1 MKYSILAKT
10 YEELEKESGKLK
22 KVDIL
27 SKLLSKTPT
36 DILPKVVILASGKV
50 FPTYS
55 ELKTGVATKMM
66 IKAISKATGISQ
78 NEIVKKFKQS
88 GDLGLVAEAC
98 VKSKKQKVF
107 FKKTLTVQMA
117 FNNIQKLAGVTGVGS
132 QEKKLNLIAELLVSS
147 EPIEARYV
155 VRTILETMRI
165 GVAEGIIRDSIA
177 KTFNIDAE
185 TVENAWFLRAD
196 YGEIAKIAKSKGKT
210 GLNKVKIDL
219 GKPIVIMLGEK
230 APTLKEALEKYEHLI
245 LEYKYDGMRVQIHK
259 KNEKFWIFTRR
270 LENVTDQ
277 FPDLLKFAKDGI
289 KVKSCIIEGEA
300 IGFDPKTGNPI
311 PFQQL
316 SRRIQ
321 RKYDIDMMVKK
332 IPVRIYL
339 FDIVYLNGKTLFNKP
354 YSERREK
361 LKKCIKIM
369 PKKFELAHS
378 LATKDLKKAEKFY
391 KASLK
396 EKQEGLMVKNLDAK
410 YQPGRRVGYWL
421 KVKPVMETLELV
433 IVGAEWGK
441 GKRSNWLSSFTLAC
455 RDPDTGHFLPV
466 GKLGT
471 GFTDK
476 QFQEFTKK
484 LKNSIISEKGTE
496 LKIKPDFVVEVAYE
510 EIQKSPKYG
519 SGYALRFPRL
529 QKVREDRRPEDCDT
543 IDRVIELFKS
553 QGKAG

>member
-27 SKLLSKTPT
+27 SKLFLKTST
-36 DILPKVVILASGKV
+36 ELLPKVIILASGKV
-50 FPTYS
+50 FPAYS

-66 IKAISKATGISQ
+66 MKAIFKATGISQ
-78 NEIVKKFKQS
+78 NEIVKKFKRF
-88 GDLGLVAEAC
+88 GDLGLVAEEC

-107 FKKTLTVQMA
+107 FKKTLTVQMT
-117 FNNIQKLAGVTGVGS
+117 FNNIQKLATISGAGS

-147 EPIEARYV
+147 KPVEARYI

-177 KTFNIDAE
+177 KIFNVDAE
-185 TVENAWFLRAD
+185 AVENAWFLRSD
-196 YGEIAKIAKSKGKT
+196 YGEIAKIAKEKGET
-210 GLNKVKIDL
+210 GLKKVKIEL
-219 GKPIVIMLGEK
+219 GNPIVIMLGEK
-230 APTLKEALEKYEHLI
+230 SPTLKEALEKYEHSI

-259 KNEKFWIFTRR
+259 KNEKLWIFTRR

-277 FPDLLKFAKDGI
+277 FPDLLKFAKEGI
-289 KVKSCIIEGEA
+289 KVKNCIIEGEA

-321 RKYDIDMMVKK
+321 RKYDINIMVKK

-339 FDIVYLNGKTLFNKP
+339 FDIVYLNGKTLFKEP
-354 YSERREK
+354 YSERRKK
-361 LKKCIKIM
+361 LKKSIKIM
-369 PKKFELAHS
+369 PKRFELSHS
-378 LATKDLKKAEKFY
+378 LVTKDLKKAEKFY

-433 IVGAEWGK
+433 IVGAEWGR

-455 RDPDTGHFLPV
+455 RNPDTGNFLSV

-471 GFTDK
+471 GFTDE

-484 LKNSIISEKGTE
+484 LKSLIISEKGVE

-529 QKVREDRRPEDCDT
+529 RKIREDRRPEDCDT